1 MTESDQ
7 TRFKITYCANS
18 NYREKADN
26 LATELADKGQCDLIA
41 GKDEEFEVED
51 KGVRIFSKNDCG
63 RLPEKGEILA
73 IVTNRES
80 GMRLQEAQDK
90 AAKDHG
96 HSVGVLDWI
105 YSLFR
110 APSEH

>member
-1 MTESDQ
+1 
-7 TRFKITYCANS
+7 
-18 NYREKADN
+18 
-26 LATELADKGQCDLIA
+26 
-41 GKDEEFEVED
+41 
-51 KGVRIFSKNDCG
+51 
-63 RLPEKGEILA
+63 
-73 IVTNRES
+73 
-80 GMRLQEAQDK
+80 MRLQEAQDK